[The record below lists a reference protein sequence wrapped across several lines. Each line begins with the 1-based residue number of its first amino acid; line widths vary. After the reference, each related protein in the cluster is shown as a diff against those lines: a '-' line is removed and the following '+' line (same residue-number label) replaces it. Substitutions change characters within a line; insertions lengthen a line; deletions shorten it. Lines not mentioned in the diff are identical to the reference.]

1 MSRRA
6 LTAASVERL
15 KPPAKGQVEHFD
27 KGFPGLALRIS
38 YGGGKSWVYF
48 YRVGGRQ
55 RRLTF
60 GTYPALSLADARQ
73 AWREAKE
80 HVETGRDPTVAHK
93 RDRAAHDFVSV
104 AEEWLRR
111 DQAKNRTARESR
123 RIIDRYVAPAWG
135 GLRVD
140 EIGRRDVLDL
150 VDSIA
155 DRGTIVMAR
164 RVHSRLHR
172 FFRWCVGRDIIEAN
186 PTADLPKPGSE
197 TKRDRVLTDQE
208 LSTVWRSAEKLG
220 WPFGTVIQLLIL
232 TGARRNEIGSL
243 RWSEIGENRITFDGT
258 RTKNGEPHDIALSAA
273 AVQLLKEVPRVSGS
287 DFVFTTNGRS
297 AIGAWSR
304 TKGRLDALAPL
315 PDWRIHDLRRTVA
328 TGMQKLGV
336 GLQVVETVLGHVA
349 GSRAGIV
356 GIYQRHNYADEKRAA
371 LEAWGAYVMALV
383 GGA

>member
-80 HVETGRDPTVAHK
+80 HVETGRDPTVARK
-93 RDRAAHDFVSV
+93 RDRTAHDFVSV

-111 DQAKNRTARESR
+111 DQAKNRTARESK
-123 RIIDRYVAPAWG
+123 RIIDRYVAPAWT

-140 EIGRRDVLDL
+140 AIGRRDVLDL
-150 VDSIA
+150 VDRIA

-172 FFRWCVGRDIIEAN
+172 FFRWCVGRDIIDTN

-208 LSTVWRSAEKLG
+208 LSTVWRSAETLG

-243 RWSEIGENRITFDGT
+243 RWSEIGENRITLDGT

-297 AIGAWSR
+297 AIGAFM
-304 TKGRLDALAPL
+304 T
-315 PDWRIHDLRRTVA
+315 
-328 TGMQKLGV
+328 
-336 GLQVVETVLGHVA
+336 
-349 GSRAGIV
+349 
-356 GIYQRHNYADEKRAA
+356 
-371 LEAWGAYVMALV
+371 
-383 GGA
+383 